1 MLAASKD
8 DPVKIARQELL
19 GSLHEI
25 ALRRAVTIGTA
36 ESCTGGLLAAALTER
51 AGSSAFYFGGVSVYA
66 NEAKTRLLGVPK
78 ELITES
84 GAVSREVADA
94 MARAAFQ
101 RLGVT
106 YAVSITGIAG
116 PQGGSPDKPVGT
128 VWIGL
133 AGPSGVRAERY
144 QFNGSRDEIRAAT
157 VNKALAALLS
167 ELKGDEA
174 SEAF

>member
-1 MLAASKD
+1 M
-8 DPVKIARQELL
+8 ARQQLL
-19 GSLHEI
+19 SELHEI
-25 ALRRAVTIGTA
+25 AIRRAVTIGTA

-51 AGSSAFYFGGVSVYA
+51 SGSSAFYFGGISAYA
-66 NEAKTRLLGVPK
+66 NEAKSRLLGVPK
-78 ELITES
+78 DLIVKY
-84 GAVSREVADA
+84 GAVSCEVAEA
-94 MARAAFQ
+94 MARGAFQ

-116 PQGGSPDKPVGT
+116 PQGGSVDKPVGT
-128 VWIGL
+128 VWLGV

-144 QFNGSRDEIRAAT
+144 LFQGSRDEIRAHT
-157 VNKALAALLS
+157 VNKALAALLT